1 MNRSTILRREQGFA
15 LVAVLVILVLL
26 LVLVLGFF
34 LRTSTER
41 TVAASHQEGVSAELL
56 ADTAVDLV
64 KGQIHMATSQGGTV
78 AWASQPGMIRTFDN
92 TGNALKSYK
101 LYSADELI
109 TSDPVVESGLSVDA
123 PPDSWADD
131 PALWTDLNAPIAA
144 GSEKIFPILDP
155 HPDDGNLEDASDN
168 PIAEGFR
175 VVAAPGATSRQPVPM
190 PVRWL
195 YMLSNG
201 SLVAPTGGSGK
212 VASVPVPDGEEIVG
226 RIAFWTDDD
235 TTKVNLNTASEGTYW
250 DTPRMNT
257 EDDRDLAQFQPARN
271 EWQSYP
277 GHPATTSLSAVFP
290 DLALEE
296 IYQIAPRIV
305 DGGSRNGTTRADDPI
320 VADND
325 RLYAST
331 DEAILS
337 TDNRTSSQIGGKYDQ
352 EDLARARFF
361 LTTHSRAPETNLFDL
376 PRIACWPIFR
386 DLNPARVTVFD
397 KLIAFCS
404 SIGTG
409 ADAKPYYFQRADH
422 LSPRTDI
429 EIARNQQLYSYLRQ
443 LTSQPVPGFGGN
455 FLAKYGADRDQILT
469 EIFDYIR
476 STNLWD
482 FLLDEKGR
490 YTPYKNHQPGIGWVT
505 PSQKGDTMGFGRA
518 YTLSEFGIQF
528 ICNAVADDPSSPA
541 DESAGSNVPANRL
554 LNGQLLNPGEKC
566 IQAMAL
572 LEFFS
577 PSLGWNKIVANMRVK
592 ITGLENLTITAGSVT
607 APLFP
612 KLTSSQASVVYSE
625 NANAENLPE
634 NGNGGPLAKGR
645 TWGGTPGTRYFL
657 YRRGAPARGGLKADK
672 GELYPFIGEPIRIP
686 APPSG
691 GTMEFSGGDITV
703 QIYADRNSN
712 MSETDLIQTIHIKMP
727 PATLPIPDLVT
738 EPKKDKEQYWAL
750 SLQGPISGNGRL
762 YYDFRPVFHEKDVVR
777 TVVPRHGDYR
787 LVAASHEVPAS
798 VFAPPDAAAYQDPS
812 RRLVHTFTQSY
823 ASNFEPGFGAVGKLL
838 PGINFPTGKQPD
850 FPADATASPALTGDF
865 DSGLPTTMDG
875 PFINKPD
882 EGNARTNNNKI
893 PYFDTADKNW
903 TANMGEQEKTFSA
916 PNRQIPSPG
925 IFGSLSTGV
934 KAGKPWQ
941 TLLFRPQKN
950 HPAASTKIPD
960 HLFLDLFWMP
970 VVEPYAISDRFS
982 TAGKIN
988 LNHQILPFTYIK
1000 RPTGLVAV
1008 LKCEKVAA
1016 IPNSKASVYKGVV
1029 GSNDFASKQTHDNY
1043 RLDIDIDETLKQL
1056 DTEYFD
1062 QGKIFRSATEICD
1075 VHIVPVGQK
1084 AENMESFWSSHAL
1097 TADNLRERIYT
1108 TLYPRLTTKSNTY
1121 TVHYRVQSLKK
1132 SKDTPPNQ
1140 WDESRDSVRS
1150 EQRGSVTIERFID
1163 ANDPNIPDYA
1173 ANPTE
1178 TKTLGSFYRWRTV
1191 VSRKY

>member
-1 MNRSTILRREQGFA
+1 MNRFAIIRRDRGFA
-15 LVAVLVILVLL
+15 LVAVLTILVLL

-41 TVAASHQEGVSAELL
+41 AAAASHQDGVSAELL
-56 ADTAVDLV
+56 TDTAVDLV
-64 KGQIHMATSQGGTV
+64 KGQIHMATNQGRTV
-78 AWASQPGMIRTFDN
+78 AWASQPGMIRTFDSS
-92 TGNALKSYK
+92 GSALKSYK
-101 LYSADELI
+101 LYSADQLI
-109 TSDPVVESGLSVDA
+109 TDDPGVESGLSADA
-123 PPDSWADD
+123 PGDTWSQE
-131 PALWTDLNAPIAA
+131 PALWTDLNAPIPV
-144 GSEKIFPILDP
+144 GTEKVFPILDP
-155 HPDDGNLEDASDN
+155 RAAGENLEDPSDN
-168 PIAEGFR
+168 LLAEGFR
-175 VVAAPGATSRQPVPM
+175 IVNAPGATDWQPAPM

-195 YMLSNG
+195 YVLSDG
-201 SLVAPTGGSGK
+201 SLVSPTGGSGK
-212 VASVPVPDGEEIVG
+212 TATVPVPDGEEIVG
-226 RIAFWTDDD
+226 RIAFWTDDE
-235 TTKVNLNTASEGTYW
+235 TSKVNLNTASEGTYW

-257 EDDRDLAQFQPARN
+257 EFERNRLAHHQPARN

-290 DLALEE
+290 YLTRGQIYDLT
-296 IYQIAPRIV
+296 PRVV
-305 DGGSRNGTTRADDPI
+305 DGGSRNGTALATKPLQADT
-320 VADND
+320 D

-331 DEAILS
+331 DEAIFS
-337 TDNRTSSQIGGKYDQ
+337 DDRTPSSQPLMQD
-352 EDLARARFF
+352 DLAQAPFF
-361 LTTHSRAPETNLFDL
+361 LTTNSRAPETNLFDL

-386 DLNPARVTVFD
+386 NLQASKVTVFD
-397 KLIAFCS
+397 RLIAFCS

-409 ADAKPYYFQRADH
+409 ADAKPYYFQREDP
-422 LSPRTDI
+422 LSPGTDI
-429 EIARNQQLYSYLRQ
+429 AITRNQQLYSYLQ
-443 LTSQPVPGFGGN
+443 KLTSTPVPGFGGN

-482 FLLDEKGR
+482 FLLPENGR

-528 ICNAVADDPSSPA
+528 ICNAVADNPATPA
-541 DESAGSNVPANRL
+541 DESSGSNVPANRVL
-554 LNGQLLNPGEKC
+554 GGNILNPGEKC

-572 LEFFS
+572 MEFFS
-577 PSLGWNKIVANMRVK
+577 PALGWNKVVANMKVK
-592 ITGLENLTITAGSVT
+592 ITGLENLTITSGAVT

-612 KLTSSQASVVYSE
+612 ELTGSEASVVYSE

-634 NGNGGPLAKGR
+634 NGGGGPLAKGR

-657 YRRGAPARGGLKADK
+657 FRRGAPARGGLPADK

-686 APPSG
+686 APPTG

-703 QIYADRNSN
+703 EIYAGRNSN
-712 MSETDLIQTIHIKMP
+712 MASKDLIQTIRIKMP

-738 EPKKDKEQYWAL
+738 EPKKDKEQYWSL
-750 SLQGPISGNGRL
+750 SLQGPISGSGRL

-777 TVVPRHGDYR
+777 TVVPHHGDYR
-787 LVAASHEVPAS
+787 LVAASHEVPDT
-798 VFAPPDAAAYQDPS
+798 VFAPPDAAAYKDPS

-838 PGINFPTGKQPD
+838 PGIDFPAAKHPD
-850 FPADATASPALTGDF
+850 FPADATATPAVTGDF

-882 EGNARTNNNKI
+882 EGNARINNDKI

-903 TANMGEQEKTFSA
+903 TANMGEEEKTFSA

-925 IFGSLSTGV
+925 IFGSLSSGV

-950 HPAASTKIPD
+950 HPAASTRIPD

-988 LNHQILPFTYIK
+988 LNHQILPFTYLK
-1000 RPTGLVAV
+1000 RPTGLIAV
-1008 LKCEKVAA
+1008 LKSEKLTA
-1016 IPNSKASVYKGVV
+1016 IPNSKAAVYKGVV
-1029 GSNDFASKQTHDNY
+1029 GTNDKAGAQTKDQY
-1043 RLDIDIDETLKQL
+1043 RLEIDVDETLRQL
-1056 DTEYFD
+1056 DANYFD

-1075 VHIVPVGQK
+1075 VPIVPVGQK
-1084 AENMESFWSSHAL
+1084 PETMETFWSSHAL

-1121 TVHYRVQSLKK
+1121 TVHYRVQTLKK
-1132 SKDTPPNQ
+1132 ARGTDPGV
-1140 WDESRDSVRS
+1140 WDETRDSVRS

-1163 ANDPNIPDYA
+1163 ANDPNIPDFA
-1173 ANPTE
+1173 ANPSTD

-1191 VSRKY
+1191 ASRKY